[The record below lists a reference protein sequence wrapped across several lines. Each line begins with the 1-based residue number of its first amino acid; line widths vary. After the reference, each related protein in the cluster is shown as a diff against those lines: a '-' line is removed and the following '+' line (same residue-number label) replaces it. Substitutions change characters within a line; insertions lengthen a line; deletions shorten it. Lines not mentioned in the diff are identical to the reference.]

1 MPSNPAD
8 DELRS
13 GSQFSLGGVMAVI
26 AVLALALSARLL
38 PILAP
43 RVPLRSSIAR
53 SRCDSLKIPSLA
65 SGSGPSGGLRAP
77 GLAH

>member
-1 MPSNPAD
+1 MAD
-8 DELRS
+8 FAQVVLGGGLRS
-13 GSQFSLGGVMAVI
+13 TLAHFI
-26 AVLALALSARLL
+26 A
-38 PILAP
+38 

>member
-1 MPSNPAD
+1 ML
-8 DELRS
+8 E
-13 GSQFSLGGVMAVI
+13 G
-26 AVLALALSARLL
+26 LSYVAILLLLLLLLLARLL
-38 PILAP
+38 PILVP

-65 SGSGPSGGLRAP
+65 SGSGPSGGLMPP